1 MLAQHNSKKPM
12 SDYNPYSGGYSPILD
27 LEVDVDSDYENS
39 HSAFNTWHGLKGYIY
54 SLVDPVSLILL
65 AIGFVCGVFFDHR
78 ELQSTPDYEGCQ
90 DVAIRLEWR
99 SLSKT
104 EKREYIEAVQCL
116 RNKTSRLGLNQSLYD
131 DFPYVHINSGE
142 SCTSL
147 SPLILYRY

>member
-1 MLAQHNSKKPM
+1 M
-12 SDYNPYSGGYSPILD
+12 SDYNPYSGGYSPVLD
-27 LEVDVDSDYENS
+27 LEDDVNFDDKNS
-39 HSAFNTWHGLKGYIY
+39 HFDINTWHGLKGYIY
-54 SLVDPVSLILL
+54 FLVVAVSLVLL

-78 ELQSTPDYEGCQ
+78 ELQSTSDYGGCQ
-90 DVAIRLEWR
+90 DVATRLEWR

-104 EKREYIEAVQCL
+104 EKQEYIEAVQCL

-147 SPLILYRY
+147 SPRI